1 METLNS
7 MKILSLYDGI
17 SCGQLALQR
26 VKIPYTHY
34 YSSEVDKNCI
44 ELTKKKFPKT
54 IFIGDITN
62 VDFNKYKEIDLII
75 GGSPCQGFSIAG
87 KQHKFDDERSK
98 LILYFFEAIKICKPK
113 YFLLENVVMNKESTN
128 IVSRYLNLSFVK
140 INSSLVS
147 AQSRNRLYWTNIP
160 FIGLPK
166 DKNLYLKDVVYYTKE
181 NLLIYQS
188 LKNLIENKKVIIP
201 IKSLKFKAKC
211 LSCNPWQPFNTTI
224 IYDKT
229 IDNLR
234 YLNCVELERLQT
246 LPDNYTKGYSD
257 IARKKMIGNCWTVDI
272 ISWFFSFLKEY
283 TIWFTL

>member
-1 METLNS
+1 MEILNS

-54 IFIGDITN
+54 IFIGDITK

-87 KQHKFDDERSK
+87 KQHKFDDERSN

-113 YFLLENVVMNKESTN
+113 YFLLENVIMKKESSN
-128 IVSRYLNLSFVK
+128 IVSRYLNIPFVN

-147 AQSRNRLYWTNIP
+147 AQNRDRLYWTNIP

-166 DKNLYLKDVVYYTKE
+166 DKNLYLKDIICYTE
-181 NLLIYQS
+181 
-188 LKNLIENKKVIIP
+188 ENKLLYNSFIKIINEKKLEIK
-201 IKSLKFKAKC
+201 IKSLNTKSKC
-211 LSCNPWQPFNTTI
+211 ITTTVHQPFGATV
-224 IYDKT
+224 IYDKV
-229 IDNLR
+229 IDKLR
-234 YLNCVELERLQT
+234 NLNCIELERLQT
-246 LPDNYTKGYSD
+246 LPENYTKGYSD
-257 IARKKMIGNCWTVDI
+257 ALRKKMIGNCWTVDI

-283 TIWFTL
+283 KI